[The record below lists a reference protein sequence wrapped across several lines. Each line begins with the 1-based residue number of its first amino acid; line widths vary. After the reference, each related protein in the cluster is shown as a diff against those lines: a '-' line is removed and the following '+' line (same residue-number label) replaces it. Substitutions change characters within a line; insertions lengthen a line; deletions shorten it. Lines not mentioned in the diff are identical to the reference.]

1 VVTGTV
7 TYDII
12 TRTATFTPDLELD
25 SNALY
30 TATLNTLAEDPGGL
44 ALVADHVWTFT
55 TETVAYPPEV
65 VSTTPLD
72 AAIDV
77 SVNTRPTATFTVDM
91 DPTTVTDAT
100 FTVWD
105 GTIPVLGT
113 VTYDAASYTA
123 TFTPDQALD
132 LSTLYTVTMSATVED
147 LVGTPMGVDHV
158 WEITTAACSEADIDL
173 GSASIFAIL
182 AGSTV
187 TNANL
192 TTVTGDLGLSPGTS
206 VTGFPPGVLVGT
218 LHAGDATAATAQ
230 SDLTLAYLVAASR
243 TACAVTVAG
252 NLGGSTLPPG
262 LYTSTSSLA
271 ISAGDLTLDALGDS
285 DAVFVF
291 QTASA
296 LTTTTGRAVRLTHC
310 AKAAHGYWKIGTSAT
325 LGTCTVMK
333 GTLLSPPKQ
342 RVDGGPTETG
352 GRCHTHRPPNIRRR
366 APHRGGAVIGAG
378 GWPVALA
385 AVTSGAA
392 A

>member
-1 VVTGTV
+1 
-7 TYDII
+7 
-12 TRTATFTPDLELD
+12 
-25 SNALY
+25 
-30 TATLNTLAEDPGGL
+30 
-44 ALVADHVWTFT
+44 
-55 TETVAYPPEV
+55 
-65 VSTTPLD
+65 
-72 AAIDV
+72 
-77 SVNTRPTATFTVDM
+77 
-91 DPTTVTDAT
+91 
-100 FTVWD
+100 
-105 GTIPVLGT
+105 
-113 VTYDAASYTA
+113 
-123 TFTPDQALD
+123 
-132 LSTLYTVTMSATVED
+132 
-147 LVGTPMGVDHV
+147 MGVDHV

-296 LTTTTGRAVRLTHC
+296 FTTTTGRAVLLTNG
-310 AKAAHGYWKIGTSAT
+310 AKAANVYWKVGTSAT
-325 LGTCTVMK
+325 LGTYTVMK
-333 GTLLSPPKQ
+333 GTLLADQSISIASGATLEGRALA
-342 RVDGGPTETG
+342 RV
-352 GRCHTHRPPNIRRR
+352 
-366 APHRGGAVIGAG
+366 GAVTMDANTIVSPA
-378 GWPVALA
+378 P
-385 AVTSGAA
+385 
-392 A
+392 